1 MIVKF
6 DSLDRFEVPQFTVCS
21 PGSTYSNCMPSRVVG
36 ILTNTDSEELVL
48 NFNATSELNFRANRV
63 DSDDAEVNAYLHT
76 VYKSL
81 QNKRMIFVDD
91 IGYFII
97 TSVKDGFDGKSHYK
111 DISAES
117 CEAEIRNKQ
126 LSFVKDGKITF
137 IEDGTYKF
145 SELLNGLVLTLPLWT
160 VGEID
165 SSVADRYRTFEDVS
179 ENLNTLA
186 FMLENMQDAYECIF
200 VFDCINRKINVYDQN
215 NYVKLTDIQI
225 SKDDVIKSL
234 VITENS
240 DELYTALSVTSEE
253 SVGIQAVNPM
263 GTGVIYNFKYYLDWM
278 SDELRARVKDWMDL
292 IDGSEQG
299 YYDLNLDYYN
309 KKTAQDSKV
318 AEYDKLEIQIN
329 MYDRCRDNIVASGN
343 TSEVGNYN
351 KALAEKCIICSGEG
365 KIGVEDC
372 IACED
377 GYIYDDSIKIDIS
390 EDVDKTLASID
401 LLISKANADRLS
413 LNSEIQSLDSE
424 LSELREMINAVNN
437 ACQIDKFFTE
447 SEYSELS
454 NYIYEGNYNDEYVIV
469 TESMTY
475 KERFEQMKTLYDRA
489 KSQLLRVSFPT
500 QEFDLDVEN
509 FIFEKNFEPW
519 SEQLETGVL
528 INVELSDDDIAAL
541 FLSNITVNYDDKKLT
556 MKFGN
561 RFNKYDPKALFEKIL
576 GSIQKSSN
584 SINFIKDILY
594 PIKNGEYDAFKE
606 FVQTSRTLTKNAV
619 LASTNQSVV
628 IDDTG
633 YTGRKIDEETG
644 EIDDCQIKINNNTIV
659 FTKDA
664 WKSCSTALGKLI
676 LPDETT
682 TYGINAE
689 TIIGEAILGNTL
701 QIYDGNKTPILQVMD
716 NKIITNLKDVNGSIS
731 TLQQT
736 AEDLSLKFESGI
748 NSVTTTSGYTFDSTG
763 LTIYNSGSNIENKLD
778 NTGMYISKKNGADD
792 EIVLSANDEGVKAI
806 DITVKNYLVIGNH
819 ARFEDYVTAD
829 GEEKTA
835 AFWV

>member
-1 MIVKF
+1 MHVKF
-6 DSLDRFEVPQFTVCS
+6 DALDRFEVPKFTVCS
-21 PGSTYSNCMPSRVVG
+21 PGSTYNDNMPSRVIG
-36 ILTNTDSEELVL
+36 ILTGTNSEELIL
-48 NFNATSELNFRANRV
+48 NFNATSELNLRV
-63 DSDDAEVNAYLHT
+63 NKISSDIDEVNAYLQT
-76 VYKSL
+76 IYRSL
-81 QNKRMIFVDD
+81 QNRRMIFVDN

-97 TSVKDGFDGKSHYK
+97 TKVVDGFDGEQHYK
-111 DISAES
+111 DITAES

-126 LSFVKDGKITF
+126 LSFVKDGKPTF

-145 SELLNGLVLTLPLWT
+145 SDLLEGITLTLPLWT
-160 VGEID
+160 IGEVD
-165 SSVADRYRTFEDVS
+165 SEVNKKYRTFEDVS
-179 ENLNTLA
+179 ENLNTLT

-225 SKDDVIKSL
+225 SKEDVIKSL
-234 VITENS
+234 SITESS
-240 DELYTALSVTSEE
+240 DDLYTALSVTSNEN
-253 SVGIQAVNPM
+253 VGIQAINPL
-263 GTGVIYNFKYYLDWM
+263 GTGVIYNFKYYLGWM
-278 SDELRARVKDWMDL
+278 SDELRRRVNDWMDL
-292 IDGSEQG
+292 VDGSEQG
-299 YYDLNLDYYN
+299 YYDLNLEYYN
-309 KKTAQDSKV
+309 KKTVRDDKE
-318 AEYDKLEIQIN
+318 AECDKLEIQIN

-343 TSEVGNYN
+343 TGEVKKYN
-351 KALAEKCIICSGEG
+351 ESILQKCLICVDGVINKECTICNGEG
-365 KIGVEDC
+365 FIHDE
-372 IACED
+372 
-377 GYIYDDSIKIDIS
+377 SIEIDIS
-390 EDVDKTLASID
+390 EDVNETLASID
-401 LLISKANADRLS
+401 ALISKSNAERLLLS
-413 LNSEIQSLDSE
+413 AEIESLDSE
-424 LSELREMINAVNN
+424 LSELEEMIDAVNN
-437 ACQIDKFFTE
+437 ACQIDNFFTE

-454 NYIYEGNYNDEYVIV
+454 NYIYEGNYNDEYVIA
-469 TESMTY
+469 TENMTY
-475 KERFEQMKTLYDRA
+475 NERFEQMKILYDRA
-489 KSQLLRVSFPT
+489 KSQLLRVSSPT

-528 INVELSDDDIAAL
+528 INVELDVDDIAAL
-541 FLSNITVNYDDKKLT
+541 FLSNITVNYDDRKLT

-576 GSIQKSSN
+576 GDIQKSSN
-584 SINFIKDILY
+584 SINFIKDVLY

-606 FVQTSRTLTKNAV
+606 FAQNSRTLTKNAV

-633 YTGRKIDEETG
+633 YTGRKIDENG
-644 EIDDCQIKINNNTIV
+644 KIDDCQIKINNNTIV

-664 WKSCSTALGKLI
+664 WESCSTALGKLI
-676 LPDETT
+676 LPDGTT

-701 QIYDGNKTPILQVMD
+701 QIYDGNETPILQVMD
-716 NKIITNLKDVNGSIS
+716 NKITTNLKDVNGSIS